1 MKLHADTR
9 SGQNSVTAYGPGFVT
24 VSGQRH
30 ERSLVLTPH
39 TVEPDWPVT
48 HVAEMQP
55 AMLEALRRHHCD
67 LWLIGTGLNQS
78 FPHPSVLAPL
88 LEARIGVEIMD
99 TAAACRTFNILAAEG
114 RNVGAALIIT
124 RQ

>member
-30 ERSLVLTPH
+30 ERSLVLTPQLID
-39 TVEPDWPVT
+39 PNWPVT
-48 HVAEMQP
+48 DVADMQP
-55 AMLEALRRHHCD
+55 AMLETLRRHNCD
-67 LWLIGTGLNQS
+67 LWLIGTGLKQT
-78 FPHPSVLAPL
+78 FPHPSILAPL

-114 RNVGAALIIT
+114 RNVGAALIIA